1 MTEIVQLSP
10 EQEKI
15 FVVEKSVR
23 VPEKDYGKVLSL
35 LNSMEYIDKRT
46 SIKRKEVRFDYYQ
59 GRVLLQ
65 HTFPISLLTLY
76 GFSLGDGNYFPLKFS
91 ENLNRDREINSKLSE
106 ILKN

>member
-1 MTEIVQLSP
+1 MTEVIQLSP
-10 EQEKI
+10 NQEKI

-23 VPEKDYGKVLSL
+23 VPEKNYGKVLSL
-35 LNSMEYIDKRT
+35 LDNIDYIDKRT

-59 GRVLLQ
+59 GRVSLQ
-65 HTFPISLLTLY
+65 HTFPISLLTFY
-76 GFSLGDGNYFPLKFS
+76 GFSLGNGNYFHLKFS